1 MMPLMNG
8 FDFCTKLKNYE
19 HTNHIPFILL
29 TAKAGLDRRLEGL
42 ASGADDYITKPFHV
56 QELQLRVANLLRRQ
70 QLFRDKMRREMA
82 RLPAAGE
89 ENKAG
94 TNAITNDF
102 LQKIYDLVG
111 ENLDDPEFGVE
122 ELARQIGMSR
132 ANLHR
137 KVKTIIG
144 LSTGD
149 LIRNYRLKRAVEYLK
164 QGYNSSETAYKVG
177 FSSPAYFSK
186 CFRELYRVSPLEFNR
201 MENGE

>member
-1 MMPLMNG
+1 
-8 FDFCTKLKNYE
+8 LKNDE
-19 HTNHIPFILL
+19 HTSHIPVILL

-42 ASGADDYITKPFHV
+42 ASRADDYITKPFHV

-70 QLFRDKMRREMA
+70 QLFRDKMRSEMG

-89 ENKAG
+89 ENK
-94 TNAITNDF
+94 TNQDALANEF

-111 ENLDDPEFGVE
+111 ENLDDSEFSVG

-137 KVKTIIG
+137 KVKTLVG
-144 LSTGD
+144 LPTSD
-149 LIRNYRLKRAVEYLK
+149 LIRNYRLKRAIEYLK

-186 CFRELYRVSPLEFNR
+186 CFRELYHVSPLEFNR
-201 MENGE
+201 MESGG